1 MVLPKTLT
9 IPLQLAIIQ
18 LLAINSMPP
27 LIDIW
32 VAASI
37 FSVMVPV
44 LPGHPMFHR
53 HLHHLLDVEGSKL
66 LSIILLT
73 QTYLPSLVP
82 PSHSLLILVV
92 LAITPLL
99 IYLSSTN
106 DLPPTLS
113 PFNFLTA
120 TMLNLH
126 MRPNYLYLCY
136 YLLLVMYTLSLVYT
150 IALY

>member
-9 IPLQLAIIQ
+9 IPVQLAIIQ

-27 LIDIW
+27 LIDVS
-32 VAASI
+32 VAASV

-44 LPGHPMFHR
+44 LPGHP
-53 HLHHLLDVEGSKL
+53 GSKL

-126 MRPNYLYLCY
+126 MRPNYLYLCS

>member
-1 MVLPKTLT
+1 
-9 IPLQLAIIQ
+9 
-18 LLAINSMPP
+18 
-27 LIDIW
+27 
-32 VAASI
+32 
-37 FSVMVPV
+37 MVPV
-44 LPGHPMFHR
+44 LPGHPVFHR

-66 LSIILLT
+66 LSIILLR

-120 TMLNLH
+120 TMINLH
-126 MRPNYLYLCY
+126 MRPNYLYLCS